1 MNRGKKIVDIV
12 IVMVMYLILI
22 FFQISPK
29 ILFKDRI
36 AGIPKKERVY
46 IYPEKNISIIKID
59 DKFTGLIKPDVVELA
74 PGTHE
79 VQIEYKKGKVKEKY
93 FFEPYNYPAGTKVTI
108 TGTENKENNNTVEFD
123 LKFGAPEKNEINLIE
138 YIFYIISSFLTVLIV
153 LFILKQIKTIDFYKR
168 KIDNNQ
174 ALIDTKKDLYI
185 SKINSRRVNVKSL
198 KVPEGKYWLDIVYTN
213 REKKF
218 FFQNK
223 VVLKFND
230 VEVELVKNDI
240 LRIGYLIEKGQMRLD
255 FELKKIQ
262 EKVK

>member
-1 MNRGKKIVDIV
+1 M
-12 IVMVMYLILI
+12 
-22 FFQISPK
+22 
-29 ILFKDRI
+29 
-36 AGIPKKERVY
+36 
-46 IYPEKNISIIKID
+46 
-59 DKFTGLIKPDVVELA
+59 
-74 PGTHE
+74 
-79 VQIEYKKGKVKEKY
+79 
-93 FFEPYNYPAGTKVTI
+93 
-108 TGTENKENNNTVEFD
+108 
-123 LKFGAPEKNEINLIE
+123 
-138 YIFYIISSFLTVLIV
+138 
-153 LFILKQIKTIDFYKR
+153 
-168 KIDNNQ
+168 
-174 ALIDTKKDLYI
+174 IDTKKDLYI